1 MFRSSALLSFAFFA
15 VAYGQQIG
23 TLTPETHPP
32 LTWETCT
39 ASGCTTESSSVVID
53 ANWRYLHIVGGTTN
67 CYEGDTWD
75 FDICTTPEVCAAN
88 CALDGAEYET
98 TYGVTTTGDSLTLG
112 FVTVSEQANVGS
124 RLYLMAPGSET
135 EYQLFHMVN
144 QEISFTVDV
153 SNLPCGINGAVYFSQ
168 MDADGGVARFP
179 TNKAGA
185 QYGTGYCDSQCPADL
200 KFIDG
205 VANTVDWTPSTN
217 NVNTG
222 TGSTGSCCTEM
233 DIWEANS
240 MSAAFTAHACS
251 VTEQTSCTGTSCS
264 LPNSTQ
270 GLCDQAGCDFN
281 SFRLG
286 DTSFYGP
293 GLTVDTTQPF
303 TIVTQFISSN
313 NESTGTLSAIRRVYV
328 QNGVVIQNSETNVAG
343 ITATNQIDETF
354 CTEETTAFA
363 ETDTFDQKGGFDAM
377 TTAFNAG
384 MVLVLS
390 LWDDYAVN
398 MLWLDSDFPTDGT
411 APGDAR
417 GSCPITSGVP
427 ATVEADSPNASVV
440 YSNIKVGAIG
450 STFSATGTTG
460 TGTGGTG
467 TGTGTGTAPAATQ
480 TVFGQCGGIG
490 WTGPTVCAAG
500 STCSDGNPYF
510 FQCIPS

>member
-1 MFRSSALLSFAFFA
+1 MFHSSALLFFA
-15 VAYGQQIG
+15 LSAIVYGQQIG
-23 TLTPETHPP
+23 TLTAEVHPP

-39 ASGCTTESSSVVID
+39 ASGCTSQDSTVVID
-53 ANWRYLHIVGGTTN
+53 ANWRYLHITSGTEN

-88 CALDGAEYET
+88 CALDGADYES
-98 TYGVTTTGDSLTLG
+98 TYGVTTSGDALTLK

-135 EYQLFHMVN
+135 EYQLFHLLN
-144 QEISFTVDV
+144 QEFTFDVDV
-153 SNLPCGINGAVYFSQ
+153 SQLPCGINGALYFSQ
-168 MDADGGVARFP
+168 MDADGGVSRFP

-185 QYGTGYCDSQCPADL
+185 QYGTGYCDSQCPSDI

-222 TGSTGSCCTEM
+222 TGSMGTCCTEM

-240 MSAAFTAHACS
+240 MAAAFTAHACT
-251 VTEQTSCTGTSCS
+251 VTEQTSCTGTTCS

-270 GLCDQAGCDFN
+270 GVCDQAGCDFN

-286 DTSFYGP
+286 DTSFFGP
-293 GLTVDTTQPF
+293 GMTVDTTQPF
-303 TIVTQFISSN
+303 TVVTQFVTSN
-313 NESTGTLSAIRRVYV
+313 NESTGSLSAIRRIYV
-328 QNGVVIQNSETNVAG
+328 QNGVEIANSETNVAG
-343 ITATNQIDETF
+343 ITATNEISATF
-354 CTEETTAFA
+354 CQEEAAAFA
-363 ETDTFDQKGGFDAM
+363 ETDTFDSKGGLDAM
-377 TTAFNAG
+377 ASAFNTG

-417 GSCPITSGVP
+417 GACATTSGVP
-427 ATVEADSPNASVV
+427 ATVEAQSPNAQVIF
-440 YSNIKVGAIG
+440 SNIKVGDIG
-450 STFSATGTTG
+450 TTFSA
-460 TGTGGTG
+460 
-467 TGTGTGTAPAATQ
+467 
-480 TVFGQCGGIG
+480 
-490 WTGPTVCAAG
+490 
-500 STCSDGNPYF
+500 
-510 FQCIPS
+510 